1 MSPRALAD
9 RRVAAV
15 SGRGRFR
22 VAEPLFERAPQA
34 PLAPGAV
41 DARPGELVLAEFGRS
56 GARPLVALGKARR
69 AADVVAA
76 LLWDGGV
83 KRGFAAGVEREARS
97 VAAAPPLGDV
107 ARADLTA
114 LPTFTVDPA
123 TARDFDDAVSAR
135 AEDGDLR
142 LWIHIADVS
151 AYVRPGSPLERE
163 ALRRATS
170 TYVPGTVEPMLPA
183 ALSDEACS
191 LAPGVERLA
200 VSAEIVLGPGGE
212 VRSASFRRTRI
223 RSDARLDYD
232 QLDRVFA
239 GREIPPVA
247 VAEPLELARR
257 AAAALAARRPVG
269 ALEVES
275 FEPEFDFDEDG
286 NVVGAR
292 SVEQTEAHRLIEH
305 LMILTNERVAEVCAR
320 RRIPTL
326 YRVHERPDPARIEHL
341 VEQLASLGIPTPA
354 LPGQLSPA
362 EASEVAGDIS
372 RVVAHGAARRGHGR
386 DAYTSLVLRSLK
398 QAYYSDRNIGHAG
411 LGSPAYCHFTSPIRR
426 YPDLV
431 AHRALL
437 STLGPGEEEPERA
450 ALRDAG
456 WRSSEREREA
466 MAIER
471 TADRVCACFLLER
484 ELFEHGWDRRFEGEL
499 SGVVGAGA
507 FVRFGGALGD
517 VYEGFLPARLL
528 SGERYDLNETETA
541 LVGRRTGTAVRLG
554 DPVTVSVSSVEAPRG
569 RVDVEPAA
577 RAAPGERGAERRQPE
592 RLRPPR
598 GSRASR
604 VREGRGRRH

>member
-1 MSPRALAD
+1 MSPRGNAD
-9 RRVAAV
+9 RRVAVV

-34 PLAPGAV
+34 PLARGRVNP
-41 DARPGELVLAEFGRS
+41 RPGELVLAEFGRS
-56 GARPLVALGKARR
+56 GARPLVALGKAGR

-76 LLWDGGV
+76 LLWDGGA
-83 KRGFAAGVEREARS
+83 KRGFAPGVEREARS
-97 VAAAPPLGDV
+97 VAETPPLGDV
-107 ARADLTA
+107 PRTDLTA
-114 LPTFTVDPA
+114 MPTFTVDPA

-135 AEDGDLR
+135 AEDGGVR

-151 AYVRPGSPLERE
+151 AYVRPGSALERE

-191 LAPGVERLA
+191 LAPAVERLA
-200 VSAEIVLGPGGE
+200 VSAEILLGPGGE
-212 VRSASFRRTRI
+212 FRSASFRRSII

-232 QLDRVFA
+232 QLDRIFG
-239 GREIPPVA
+239 GREQAPAA

-275 FEPEFDFDEDG
+275 FEPEFDFDGDG
-286 NVVGAR
+286 NVIAAR
-292 SVEQTEAHRLIEH
+292 SVDQTEAHRLIEH

-320 RRIPTL
+320 RRVPTL

-341 VEQLASLGIPTPA
+341 VEQLASLGVPTPA
-354 LPGQLSPA
+354 LPDQLSPA
-362 EASEVAGDIS
+362 ETGALAGEIS
-372 RVVAHGAARRGHGR
+372 RLVGREAARRGQGR

-398 QAYYSDRNIGHAG
+398 QAYYSDRNLGHAG
-411 LGSPAYCHFTSPIRR
+411 LGSGAYCHFTSPIRR

-437 STLGPGEEEPERA
+437 SALGAGESEPERA
-450 ALRDAG
+450 AVQHAG
-456 WRSSEREREA
+456 WRSSERERAA
-466 MAIER
+466 MAVER

-484 ELFEHGWDRRFEGEL
+484 ELFERGWESRFEGEV

-507 FVRFGGALGD
+507 FVRFGGALAD

-528 SGERYDLNETETA
+528 RGERYDLNETETA
-541 LVGRRTGTAVRLG
+541 LVGRRTGAAVRLG

-569 RVDVEPAA
+569 RVDLEPA
-577 RAAPGERGAERRQPE
+577 RTEPERGGERREPQRR
-592 RLRPPR
+592 RPAR

-604 VREGRGRRH
+604 VREGRGRGR